1 MDVYKW
7 FGCRKKVLFILVSFL
22 LSTILVMS
30 STVSAWSESYKPESN
45 YLVEA
50 SAYVL
55 ESLMA
60 DQNMTAFHDLVKQA
74 QGVFIAPKVLK
85 GAFIVGASGGSGL
98 FLAWDERQR
107 KWGGPAF
114 YRIGGASFGF
124 QIGGQASEVV
134 LLAMTDRGVS
144 ALLANS
150 LKLGV
155 DVGIAAG
162 PIGAGVS
169 AASANLSAD
178 ILSFARSKGL
188 YGGVSLDGA
197 VVAIRHVLNE
207 AYYGKK
213 LDTADLLIRHEMTN
227 PHAIGLIEAVQK
239 ATGKK

>member
-1 MDVYKW
+1 MW
-7 FGCRKKVLFILVSFL
+7 FVFISFL
-22 LSTILVMS
+22 LSMILMMS
-30 STVSAWSESYKPESN
+30 SSGSALSGNYKPESN

-60 DQNMTAFHDLVKQA
+60 DQNMTAFHDLVRQA
-74 QGVFIAPKVLK
+74 KGVFIAPQVLK

-107 KWGGPAF
+107 KWGGPGF
-114 YRIGGASFGF
+114 YRIGGASFGL

-144 ALLANS
+144 ALLGNS
-150 LKLGV
+150 IKLGA

-213 LDTADLLIRHEMTN
+213 VDAADLLIRHEMMN
-227 PHAIGLIEAVQK
+227 PHAKGLIEAVQK
-239 ATGKK
+239 ATEKK

>member
-1 MDVYKW
+1 MNAYPW
-7 FGCRKKVLFILVSFL
+7 FGYRKSVLFIFIISSLPM
-22 LSTILVMS
+22 ILVMS
-30 STVSAWSESYKPESN
+30 LTVSALSASYKPESN

-74 QGVFIAPKVLK
+74 EGVFIAPKVLK

-207 AYYGKK
+207 AY
-213 LDTADLLIRHEMTN
+213 LARRWMRQTS
-227 PHAIGLIEAVQK
+227 
-239 ATGKK
+239 

>member
-1 MDVYKW
+1 
-7 FGCRKKVLFILVSFL
+7 
-22 LSTILVMS
+22 
-30 STVSAWSESYKPESN
+30 
-45 YLVEA
+45 
-50 SAYVL
+50 
-55 ESLMA
+55 MA

-74 QGVFIAPKVLK
+74 KGVFIAPKVLK
-85 GAFIVGASGGSGL
+85 GAFIFGASGGSGL

-114 YRIGGASFGF
+114 YRIGGVSFGF

-134 LLAMTDRGVS
+134 LLAMT
-144 ALLANS
+144 NS
-150 LKLGV
+150 LKLGA

-213 LDTADLLIRHEMTN
+213 VEAADLLIRHEMTN
-227 PHAIGLIEAVQK
+227 PHAIGLIEAVRK

>member
-1 MDVYKW
+1 MSVRKW
-7 FGCRKKVLFILVSFL
+7 FGCGKKVLFVPLILSVPMAWAMTFPASA
-22 LSTILVMS
+22 LSGN
-30 STVSAWSESYKPESN
+30 YKPESN

-55 ESLMA
+55 DSLMA

-74 QGVFIAPKVLK
+74 KGVFIAPQVLK
-85 GAFIVGASGGSGL
+85 GAFIFGASGGSGL
-98 FLAWDERQR
+98 FLAWDERER
-107 KWGGPAF
+107 KWGGPVF

-124 QIGGQASEVV
+124 QIGGQTSEVV

-150 LKLGV
+150 LKLGA

-178 ILSFARSKGL
+178 ILSFSRSKGL

-213 LDTADLLIRHEMTN
+213 VDVADLLVRHDMTN
-227 PHAIGLIEAVQK
+227 PHAAGLIEAVQK

>member
-1 MDVYKW
+1 M
-7 FGCRKKVLFILVSFL
+7 
-22 LSTILVMS
+22 
-30 STVSAWSESYKPESN
+30 
-45 YLVEA
+45 
-50 SAYVL
+50 
-55 ESLMA
+55 
-60 DQNMTAFHDLVKQA
+60 
-74 QGVFIAPKVLK
+74 LK
-85 GAFIVGASGGSGL
+85 GAFIFGASGGSGL

-150 LKLGV
+150 LKLGA

-213 LDTADLLIRHEMTN
+213 VDAADLLVRHDMTN
-227 PHAIGLIEAVQK
+227 PHAVGLIEAVQK